1 MDACEEYKPLKHNNK
16 REKTLPINER
26 IRAAQVQ
33 LITQT
38 GENVGLVA
46 RDQALGM
53 ARDVGLDLVLLSE
66 QGATGVPVAKIMDF
80 GKSLYEKKKR
90 QNKTKKHQK
99 VIQIKEIKFRPK
111 IGEHDY
117 QTKMK
122 QMVEFLQKGKRV
134 KVSLFF
140 KGRENAN
147 RSERAAEL
155 FGKINTTLQE
165 YVLLDNIIQEKDSPG
180 GIWSRVYYLKNV

>member
-1 MDACEEYKPLKHNNK
+1 MKHTK
-16 REKTLPINER
+16 RERTLPINER
-26 IRAAQVQ
+26 IRDAKVQ

-46 RDQALGM
+46 RNQALTM
-53 ARDVGLDLVLLSE
+53 AREAGLDLVLLSE
-66 QGATGVPVAKIMDF
+66 QGANNDAPVAKIMDF

-90 QNKTKKHQK
+90 QNKTKKSQK
-99 VIQIKEIKFRPK
+99 IIQVKEIKFRPK

-122 QMVEFLQKGKRV
+122 HMIEFLEKGKRV

-140 KGRENAN
+140 RGRENAN

-155 FGKINTTLQE
+155 FGRINATLQE
-165 YVLLDNIIQEKDSPG
+165 QKILDSLIQEKDSPG
-180 GIWSRVYYLKNV
+180 GVWSRVYYLKSS